1 MMRRLRELLRERR
14 RANVEMKRMKA
25 LAREVTCPGCG
36 LTGPWI
42 AMFIHPLCPT
52 EDLHEPC
59 GYCERMPLDI
69 KFSRVAALSALG
81 IPLSDRII
89 KNVIELTY
97 EAAQN
102 DDPTVNWQNI
112 MFIQERMMETLEM
125 EDAEVV
131 GWPNHQPHKP
141 GATDEELPLQGDFN
155 EWDNMA
161 N

>member
-1 MMRRLRELLRERR
+1 MIRRLRELLRERR
-14 RANVEMKRMKA
+14 RANVEMRRMKA

-36 LTGPWI
+36 QSGPWI
-42 AMFIHPLCPT
+42 AMFIHPLMPS
-52 EDLHEPC
+52 EDLMVPC

-97 EAAQN
+97 EAAEN
-102 DDPTVNWQNI
+102 DDPTVNWANI
-112 MFIQERMMETLEM
+112 QFIQERMMETIMDE
-125 EDAEVV
+125 EPVP
-131 GWPNHQPHKP
+131 WPNHNHQPHKP
-141 GATDEELPLQGDFN
+141 EATDEELPLQGDFN

>member
-1 MMRRLRELLRERR
+1 M
-14 RANVEMKRMKA
+14 V
-25 LAREVTCPGCG
+25 
-36 LTGPWI
+36 
-42 AMFIHPLCPT
+42 
-52 EDLHEPC
+52 PC

-89 KNVIELTY
+89 QNVIELTY
-97 EAAQN
+97 KAAEN
-102 DDPTVNWQNI
+102 DDPTVNWANI
-112 MFIQERMMETLEM
+112 QFIQERMMETIMDE
-125 EDAEVV
+125 EPIP
-131 GWPNHQPHKP
+131 WPNHQPHKP

>member
-14 RANVEMKRMKA
+14 RANVEMRRMKA

-36 LTGPWI
+36 QSGPWI
-42 AMFIHPLCPT
+42 AMFIHPLCPS
-52 EDLHEPC
+52 EDLIVPC
-59 GYCERMPLDI
+59 DYCERMPLDI

-89 KNVIELTY
+89 QNVIELTY
-97 EAAQN
+97 KAAEN
-102 DDPTVNWQNI
+102 DDPTVNWANI
-112 MFIQERMMETLEM
+112 QFIQERMMETIMDE
-125 EDAEVV
+125 EPVP
-131 GWPNHQPHKP
+131 WPNHQPHKP